1 MIDTDLILNNP
12 EIIKNKLKSR
22 AFNLDLE
29 QIKKLTTERKKYITA
44 KESLSAEK
52 NILIK
57 SFNEVETDSEKEK
70 LKVKSKELELKI
82 NKNKSSLQKIQIN
95 LDACLLDIPNIP
107 DEDVPIGEDET
118 SNKTIKKW
126 GEPAES
132 SADHS
137 EIFKKKSLQSIYW
150 LHKS

>member
-57 SFNEVETDSEKEK
+57 SFNEVETDSEK
-70 LKVKSKELELKI
+70 
-82 NKNKSSLQKIQIN
+82 
-95 LDACLLDIPNIP
+95 
-107 DEDVPIGEDET
+107 
-118 SNKTIKKW
+118 
-126 GEPAES
+126 
-132 SADHS
+132 
-137 EIFKKKSLQSIYW
+137 
-150 LHKS
+150 